1 VTNSLRLRVFLTGRV
16 AVETDGA
23 VIDEAQ
29 LGGRQGRLLF
39 AYLVAE
45 RSRPVPRDEL
55 ADAIW
60 GESPPATWEKA
71 LTVIA
76 SKLRGLVAEDGI
88 TLTNAFGC
96 YRLDLPEGTWVDL
109 FAAASGAQDA
119 EEALAAG
126 ELDQARAAAESAE
139 SLARRPFLPGED
151 GAWVEARRRE
161 LADVQGRALNVL
173 AEANLRLGDAQDAAK
188 WAEQAIALEPF
199 RETGYRRLMEAH
211 AAAGN
216 RAEALQVYERCRLL
230 LAEELGA
237 YPSPETD
244 SIYRALLEAPQT
256 PVRTTPVAE
265 PTVEPGKSELSQL
278 QTELP
283 ALRAKKVTERP
294 SWKRRAVLFSALSGL
309 IAAAVAVP
317 LFAFSSGGSRATQLD
332 GTLGGNAVGAVSAST
347 GHIFAAIPLA
357 ASPDAIAA
365 GAGSI
370 WVAMS
375 DRGSVSRIDPATNT
389 VQQTIPTPG
398 EPSALTVGGGFVW
411 VANTLAGTVA
421 RIDPRAN
428 GGQVVGKPIRAGN
441 GPSGIA
447 YGLGAVWV
455 ANSVDR
461 TVTRIDPVTGTPGR
475 PISVEDGADGVA
487 AGDGSVWVIGRSA
500 GGGVLSRI
508 DPAARTVADT
518 TSVGN
523 EPAAVAVGP
532 DAVWVANGT
541 DGTVSKI
548 DPSSGHLEGAFPV
561 GKQPSGIAV
570 AADGHVWVANAGS
583 ASLTELDPAT
593 GDVIRTIPTGAPPSG
608 VALNGGT
615 AYVAAQVPPSAHRGG
630 TLTLAVANPPGLYAQ
645 PIPRSLD
652 PASGYSAWELLT
664 LTNDGLLGYSQA
676 GSAETYKVV
685 PDLATGLPTVSDG
698 GLTYTFQLRKGIR
711 YSTGGVVQPADIRRG
726 IERAL
731 LRSGDKFPKMT
742 PYLATIEG
750 SRGCLTGKRKHCDLT
765 RGITTSPGSS
775 TVTFHLSK
783 PDPDFRFKLAL
794 PEYDAVPAAT
804 PLHARLPL
812 PATGPYKIAGYQSRG
827 VVELVRNPRFRVWSA
842 AAQPDGYP
850 DRIVERFRYT
860 GPSAVR
866 AVERGNADITADSF
880 DQTWPPALAASL
892 QTRHSSQLYPAPQ
905 LTILG
910 LWLNTRLAPFND
922 VRVRQAFNLAV
933 DRTRLAQINGGE
945 VACQFLPPN
954 VNGYSAYCP
963 YNGPNLTKARRLVAA
978 SGTKG
983 QPVTIWIYDIPAGHR
998 NAAYLVPV
1006 LRSIGY
1012 KARVEYVPHT
1022 PGNLTW
1028 RRDRQAGVQGW
1039 GGDYPSA
1046 SNIFL
1051 AFLCSSY
1058 TTDPKKSNGNFA
1070 GICDRHLDAQ
1080 VARARSLETTNPAAA
1095 AGAWHRADRM
1105 LTDAAPWLPMKVF
1118 VSTDFVA
1125 RRVGNYRYCWVSGG
1139 SGMTGACLDQ
1149 LWVR

>member
-1 VTNSLRLRVFLTGRV
+1 MASTLWLKVFLTGRV

-55 ADAIW
+55 AEALW
-60 GESPPATWEKA
+60 GETPPATRDKA

-76 SKLRGLVAEDGI
+76 SKLRGALADAGLDGREL
-88 TLTNAFGC
+88 LTAAFGC

-109 FAAASGAQDA
+109 FAAASSAQDA
-119 EEALAAG
+119 EQALAAG

-151 GAWVEARRRE
+151 GTWVEQKRRD
-161 LADVQGRALNVL
+161 LADIRERALSVL
-173 AEANLRLGDAQDAAK
+173 ADACLRSGAAREAAK
-188 WAEQAIALEPF
+188 WAEELIALSPF
-199 RETGYRRLMEAH
+199 REAGYRRLMEAH
-211 AAAGN
+211 VVAGN
-216 RAEALQVYERCRLL
+216 RAEALRVYEQCRQL

-256 PVRTTPVAE
+256 SVRTTSVAE
-265 PTVEPGKSELSQL
+265 PTVEPGKPGLSRV
-278 QTELP
+278 QTEALP
-283 ALRAKKVTERP
+283 LRAEQVVERR
-294 SWKRRAVLFSALSGL
+294 SWKRRAVLLSALTGV

-332 GTLGGNAVGAVSAST
+332 GMLGGNAVGAVSASN
-347 GHIFAAIPLA
+347 GHIVAAIPLS

-370 WVAMS
+370 WAAMF
-375 DRGSVSRIDPATNT
+375 DRGIVSRIDPATNT
-389 VQQTIPTPG
+389 VQQTISTPG
-398 EPSALTVGGGFVW
+398 GPSALTVSGGFVW
-411 VANTLAGTVA
+411 VADTLAGTVVQ
-421 RIDPRAN
+421 IDPRTN
-428 GGQVVGKPIRAGN
+428 GGKLVSTIRVGN

-461 TVTRIDPVTGTPGR
+461 TVIRIDPITGTPGR
-475 PISVEDGADGVA
+475 PISVEEGADGVA
-487 AGDGSVWVIGRSA
+487 AGDGSVWVIGQA
-500 GGGVLSRI
+500 AGVLSRI
-508 DPAARTVADT
+508 DPATRTVVGT
-518 TSVGN
+518 TSIGN

-532 DAVWVANGT
+532 DAVWVANAA
-541 DGTVSKI
+541 DGTVAKV
-548 DPSSGHLEGAFPV
+548 DPSSGHLEGDFPV
-561 GKQPSGIAV
+561 GKQPGGIAV

-583 ASLTELDPAT
+583 VTLTELDPAT
-593 GDVIRTIPTGAPPSG
+593 GHVIRIVPTGALPGG
-608 VALNGGT
+608 VALDGET
-615 AYVAAQVPPSAHRGG
+615 VYVAAQVPPSAHRGG
-630 TLTLAVANPPGLYAQ
+630 TLMLAVANPPGLYEQ
-645 PIPRSLD
+645 PIPKELD

-676 GSAETYKVV
+676 GGAESYKVV

-711 YSTGGVVQPADIRRG
+711 YSTDGVVQPADIRRG

-731 LRSGDKFPKMT
+731 LESGGQVPGS
-742 PYLATIEG
+742 YLAVIEG
-750 SRGCLTGKRKHCDLT
+750 GGGCLTSEHCDLT

-783 PDPDFRFKLAL
+783 PDPDFLFQLAL
-794 PEYDAVPAAT
+794 PDYDAVPAST

-812 PATGPYKIAGYQSRG
+812 PATGPYKIAGYQPKG

-850 DRIVERFRYT
+850 DRIAERFRYT
-860 GPSAVR
+860 GPSAIR
-866 AVERGNADITADSF
+866 AVERGTADITADGL
-880 DQTWPPALAASL
+880 DQTWPPSLAASL
-892 QTRHSSQLYPAPQ
+892 QTRYSSQLYAAP
-905 LTILG
+905 LLIILG

-933 DRTRLAQINGGE
+933 DRNRLVQINGGTI
-945 VACQFLPPN
+945 ACQFLPPN
-954 VNGYSAYCP
+954 VNGYSSYCP
-963 YNGPNLTKARRLVAA
+963 YNGPNLATARRLVAE

-983 QPVTIWIYDIPAGHR
+983 QPVTIWIYDIPAGR
-998 NAAYLVPV
+998 LNAAYLVSV

-1012 KARVEYVPHT
+1012 NARLELVPHNGR
-1022 PGNLTW
+1022 PTW
-1028 RRDRQAGVQGW
+1028 RPDRQAGVGGW
-1039 GGDYPSA
+1039 VADYPSA
-1046 SNIFL
+1046 NDVFSH
-1051 AFLCSSY
+1051 FLCSSY
-1058 TTDPKKSNGNFA
+1058 TTNPATNLNPA

-1080 VARARSLETTNPAAA
+1080 VARAQSLETTNPAAA
-1095 AGAWHRADRM
+1095 AGAWHSIDRR
-1105 LTDAAPWLPMKVF
+1105 LTDEAPWVPMKVF
-1118 VSTDFVA
+1118 LSTDFVA
-1125 RRVGNYRYCWVSGG
+1125 RRVGNYRYCWLSGG

>member
-1 VTNSLRLRVFLTGRV
+1 MAKSLQLKVFLTGRV
-16 AVETDGA
+16 AAEANGRVL
-23 VIDEAQ
+23 DEARFP
-29 LGGRQGRLLF
+29 GRQGRLLF
-39 AYLVAE
+39 AYLVAA

-60 GESPPATWEKA
+60 GESPPASWEKA

-76 SKLRGLVAEDGI
+76 SKLRGLVAEDGV

-139 SLARRPFLPGED
+139 ALARRPFLSGED
-151 GAWVEARRRE
+151 GTWVEQKRRD
-161 LADVQGRALNVL
+161 LADIRERALSVL
-173 AEANLRLGDAQDAAK
+173 ADACLRSGAGPEAAK
-188 WAEQAIALEPF
+188 WAEELIALSPF
-199 RETGYRRLMEAH
+199 REAGYRRLMEAH
-211 AAAGN
+211 VVAGN

-244 SIYRALLEAPQT
+244 SIYRQLLAAPAPDDRASAVPPGEVPPPLHGATRERSPAVRRRTLLVGALAG
-256 PVRTTPVAE
+256 V
-265 PTVEPGKSELSQL
+265 
-278 QTELP
+278 
-283 ALRAKKVTERP
+283 
-294 SWKRRAVLFSALSGL
+294 
-309 IAAAVAVP
+309 IATAVAVP

-332 GTLGGNAVGAVSAST
+332 GSLAGNAVGAVSASS
-347 GHIFAAIPLA
+347 GHIFAAIPLS

-375 DRGSVSRIDPATNT
+375 DRGAVSRINPATNT

-398 EPSALTVGGGFVW
+398 GPSALSVGGGFVW
-411 VANTLAGTVA
+411 VANTIAGTVA
-421 RIDPRAN
+421 QIDPRTN
-428 GGQVVGKPIRAGN
+428 GGQLVGAIRVGN
-441 GPSGIA
+441 LPSGIA

-461 TVTRIDPVTGTPGR
+461 TVIRIDSVTGTPGR
-475 PISVEDGADGVA
+475 PISVENGADDVA
-487 AGDGSVWVIGRSA
+487 AGDGSVWVLGKAS
-500 GGGVLSRI
+500 GVLSRI
-508 DPAARTVADT
+508 DPAARTVVGT
-518 TSVGN
+518 TSIGN

-532 DAVWVANGT
+532 DAVWVANGGDGT
-541 DGTVSKI
+541 GTVSKI

-561 GKQPSGIAV
+561 GKQPSGITV
-570 AADGHVWVANAGS
+570 AADGDVWVANAGS
-583 ASLTELDPAT
+583 ATLTELDSAT
-593 GDVIRTIPTGAPPSG
+593 GHVIRAVPTGAPPG
-608 VALNGGT
+608 GIALDGET
-615 AYVAAQVPPSAHRGG
+615 VYVAAQVPPSAHRGG
-630 TLTLAVANPPGLYAQ
+630 TLTLAVANPPGIYAQ
-645 PIPRSLD
+645 PIPKSLD

-676 GSAETYKVV
+676 GGAETYKVV
-685 PDLATGLPTVSDG
+685 ADLATGLPTVSDG
-698 GLTYTFQLRKGIR
+698 GLMYTFQLRKGIR
-711 YSTGGVVQPADIRRG
+711 YSTGGLVQPADIRRG

-731 LRSGDKFPKMT
+731 LASGDQFPKIS
-742 PYLATIEG
+742 PYLAVIEG
-750 SRGCLTGKRKHCDLT
+750 GRGCLTGEHCDLT

-783 PDPDFRFKLAL
+783 PDPDFLFKLAL
-794 PEYDAVPAAT
+794 PVYDAVPAST

-812 PATGPYKIAGYQSRG
+812 PATGPYKIARYRRKG
-827 VVELVRNPRFRVWSA
+827 VVVLVRNPRFRVWSA

-850 DRIVERFRYT
+850 DRIIERFRYT
-860 GPSAVR
+860 GPSAIR
-866 AVERGNADITADSF
+866 AVKRGTADITANGF

-892 QTRHSSQLYPAPQ
+892 QKRYSSQLYPAPQ
-905 LTILG
+905 LSILG

-922 VRVRQAFNLAV
+922 VRVRRAFNLAV
-933 DRTRLAQINGGE
+933 DRSRLAQINGGE
-945 VACQFLPPN
+945 AACQFLPPN
-954 VNGYSAYCP
+954 VNGYSSYCP
-963 YNGPNLTKARRLVAA
+963 YNGPNLTKARRLVAE
-978 SGTKG
+978 SGTRG

-998 NAAYLVPV
+998 NATYLVSV
-1006 LRSIGY
+1006 LQSTGY
-1012 KARVEYVPHT
+1012 TARVEYVPHD
-1022 PGNLTW
+1022 GRLTW
-1028 RRDRQAGVQGW
+1028 RPDRQAGVQGW

-1046 SNIFL
+1046 NNIFP

-1058 TTDPKKSNGNFA
+1058 TTNPRTNLNFA
-1070 GICDRHLDAQ
+1070 GLCDRHLDAQ
-1080 VARARSLETTNPAAA
+1080 VARAASLETTNPAAA
-1095 AGAWHRADRM
+1095 AGAWHSADRM
-1105 LTDAAPWLPMKVF
+1105 LTDQAPWLAMKVF

-1125 RRVGNYRYCWVSGG
+1125 RRVGNYRYCWLSGG

>member
-1 VTNSLRLRVFLTGRV
+1 MTT
-16 AVETDGA
+16 
-23 VIDEAQ
+23 
-29 LGGRQGRLLF
+29 
-39 AYLVAE
+39 
-45 RSRPVPRDEL
+45 
-55 ADAIW
+55 
-60 GESPPATWEKA
+60 
-71 LTVIA
+71 
-76 SKLRGLVAEDGI
+76 
-88 TLTNAFGC
+88 AFGC

-109 FAAASGAQDA
+109 FAAESGAQDA

-151 GAWVEARRRE
+151 GTWVEQKRRDLADIRERALSVLADACLRSAPRGRRQSGPRE
-161 LADVQGRALNVL
+161 L
-173 AEANLRLGDAQDAAK
+173 
-188 WAEQAIALEPF
+188 IALSPF

-211 AAAGN
+211 VVAGN
-216 RAEALQVYERCRLL
+216 RAEALRVYEQCRQL

-256 PVRTTPVAE
+256 SVRATPRVVE
-265 PTVEPGKSELSQL
+265 PSVEPGEPELSQL

-283 ALRAKKVTERP
+283 ALRAKKVAERP
-294 SWKRRAVLFSALSGL
+294 SRKRRRSFSRRLIGV

-317 LFAFSSGGSRATQLD
+317 LFAFSSGGSHATQLD

-347 GHIFAAIPLA
+347 GHIFAAIPLS

-375 DRGSVSRIDPATNT
+375 DRGAVSRIDPATNT

-398 EPSALTVGGGFVW
+398 GPSALTVGGGFVW

-421 RIDPRAN
+421 RIDPRTN
-428 GGQVVGKPIRAGN
+428 GGQVVGKPIRVGN

-461 TVTRIDPVTGTPGR
+461 TVIRIDPVTGTPGR

-500 GGGVLSRI
+500 GVLSRI
-508 DPAARTVADT
+508 DPAARTVVGT

-532 DAVWVANGT
+532 DAVWVANGA

-583 ASLTELDPAT
+583 ATLTELDPAT
-593 GDVIRTIPTGAPPSG
+593 GHVIRTVPTGAPPSG
-608 VALNGGT
+608 VALDGET

-630 TLTLAVANPPGLYAQ
+630 TLTLAIANPPGEYAQ
-645 PIPRSLD
+645 PIPTSLD

-664 LTNDGLLGYSQA
+664 MTNDGLLGYSQA
-676 GSAETYKVV
+676 GGAETYKVV
-685 PDLATGLPTVSDG
+685 PDLATGPPTVSDG

-731 LRSGDKFPKMT
+731 LQSGGQFPKMT
-742 PYLATIEG
+742 PYLAAIEG

-794 PEYDAVPAAT
+794 PEYDAVPAST

-812 PATGPYKIAGYQSRG
+812 PATGPYKIAGYQKKG

-860 GPSAVR
+860 GPSAIR
-866 AVERGNADITADSF
+866 AVERGTADITADGL

-892 QTRHSSQLYPAPQ
+892 QTRHLSQLYPAPQ
-905 LTILG
+905 LTIRG
-910 LWLNTRLAPFND
+910 LWLNTRLAPFDD

-933 DRTRLAQINGGE
+933 DRNRLAQINGGQ
-945 VACQFLPPN
+945 VACQYLPPN
-954 VNGYSAYCP
+954 VNGYSSYCP
-963 YNGPNLTKARRLVAA
+963 YNGPDLAKARRLVAE

-983 QPVTIWIYDIPAGHR
+983 QPVTIWIYDITPGHR

-1006 LRSIGY
+1006 LQSIGY

-1028 RRDRQAGVQGW
+1028 RPDRQAGVQGW

-1046 SNIFL
+1046 NNIFL

-1058 TTDPKKSNGNFA
+1058 TTDPKQSNGNFA

-1080 VARARSLETTNPAAA
+1080 VARAQSLETTNPAAA

-1105 LTDAAPWLPMKVF
+1105 LTDAAPWLPIKVF
-1118 VSTDFVA
+1118 A
-1125 RRVGNYRYCWVSGG
+1125 LHRLRRPAGRQLQVLLGCRGG
-1139 SGMTGACLDQ
+1139 RG
-1149 LWVR
+1149 

>member
-1 VTNSLRLRVFLTGRV
+1 VAKSSGLKVFLIGRV
-16 AVETDGA
+16 TAEANGRLP
-23 VIDEAQ
+23 DEARFP
-29 LGGRQGRLLF
+29 GRQGRLLF
-39 AYLVAE
+39 AYLVAA

-119 EEALAAG
+119 DDALAAG
-126 ELDQARAAAESAE
+126 ELDKARAAAGSAE
-139 SLARRPFLPGED
+139 SLTRRPFLPGED
-151 GAWVEARRRE
+151 GTWVGEKRHE
-161 LADVQGRALNVL
+161 LADIRERAVSVL
-173 AEANLRLGDAQDAAK
+173 ADACLRLGAAQEAAK
-188 WAEQAIALEPF
+188 WAEELIALSPF
-199 RETGYRRLMEAH
+199 REAGYRRLMQAH
-211 AAAGN
+211 VAAGN
-216 RAEALQVYERCRLL
+216 RAEALRVYEQCRQL

-244 SIYRALLEAPQT
+244 SIYRQLLAAPALEDGASAAAPGEEIE
-256 PVRTTPVAE
+256 PAPVA
-265 PTVEPGKSELSQL
+265 VS
-278 QTELP
+278 P
-283 ALRAKKVTERP
+283 AV
-294 SWKRRAVLFSALSGL
+294 RRRTLFVAALAGV

-317 LFAFSSGGSRATQLD
+317 LFAFSSGESRANQLD

-347 GHIFAAIPLA
+347 GHIFAAIPLS

-375 DRGSVSRIDPATNT
+375 DRGTVSRINPATNM
-389 VQQTIPTPG
+389 VQQTIMTPG
-398 EPSALTVGGGFVW
+398 GPSALTVGGGFVW
-411 VANTLAGTVA
+411 VANTLAGTVSQ
-421 RIDPRAN
+421 IDPRAN
-428 GGQVVGKPIRAGN
+428 GGQVVGTPIRVGN
-441 GPSGIA
+441 APSGIA

-455 ANSVDR
+455 ANSVDG
-461 TVTRIDPVTGTPGR
+461 TVIRIDPATRAPGP
-475 PISVEDGADGVA
+475 PISVEGGADGVA
-487 AGDGSVWVIGRSA
+487 VGDGGVWVIGQSA
-500 GGGVLSRI
+500 GVLSRI
-508 DPAARTVADT
+508 DPAARTVAGT
-518 TSVGN
+518 TNVGN

-532 DAVWVANGT
+532 DAVWVANGA
-541 DGTVSKI
+541 DGTVAKI
-548 DPSSGHLEGAFPV
+548 DPSSGRLRSGFPV

-583 ASLTELDPAT
+583 ATLTELDPAT
-593 GDVIRTIPTGAPPSG
+593 GHVIRTVPTGAPPGG
-608 VALNGGT
+608 VALDGET

-630 TLTLAVANPPGLYAQ
+630 TLTLAVANPPGFYSQ
-645 PIPRSLD
+645 PIPTSLD
-652 PASGYSAWELLT
+652 PASGYSAWELLS

-676 GSAETYKVV
+676 GGAETYKVV

-731 LRSGDKFPKMT
+731 LRSGDEFPKMS
-742 PYLATIEG
+742 PYLAVIEG
-750 SRGCLTGKRKHCDLT
+750 GAGCVKKGAKHCDLT

-783 PDPDFRFKLAL
+783 PDPDFLLKLAL
-794 PEYDAVPAAT
+794 PPYDVVPAST

-812 PATGPYKIAGYQSRG
+812 PATGPYKIAGWRRKG
-827 VVELVRNPRFRVWSA
+827 VVVLVRNPRFRVWSA

-850 DRIVERFRYT
+850 DRIVERYGYT
-860 GPSAVR
+860 GASATR
-866 AVERGNADITADSF
+866 AVERGTADITANGF
-880 DQTWPPALAASL
+880 DQTWSPALAASL
-892 QTRHSSQLYPAPQ
+892 QTRYSSRIYAAPQ
-905 LTILG
+905 LSMLG

-922 VRVRQAFNLAV
+922 VRVRQAFILAV
-933 DRTRLAQINGGE
+933 DRNRLAQINGGA

-954 VNGYSAYCP
+954 VKGYSFYCP
-963 YNGPNLTKARRLVAA
+963 YNGPNLTKARRLVAE

-983 QPVTIWIYDIPAGHR
+983 QPITIWIYDIPAGHQ

-1006 LRSIGY
+1006 LQSIGY
-1012 KARVEYVPHT
+1012 TARVEYVPHD
-1022 PGNLTW
+1022 GQLTW
-1028 RRDRQAGVQGW
+1028 RPDRQAGVQGW
-1039 GGDYPSA
+1039 GAGDYPSA
-1046 SNIFL
+1046 SNVFL
-1051 AFLCSSY
+1051 AFRCSP
-1058 TTDPKKSNGNFA
+1058 TTNDPKTTPNFA
-1070 GICDRHLDAQ
+1070 GLCDRRLDAQ
-1080 VARARSLETTNPAAA
+1080 VARAQSLEAANPAAA

-1105 LTDAAPWLPMKVF
+1105 LTDDAPWLPMKVF
-1118 VSTDFVA
+1118 LSTDFVA
-1125 RRVGNYRYCWVSGG
+1125 RRVGNYRYCWLSGG
-1139 SGMTGACLDQ
+1139 SGMTGACLGQ